1 MFVQM
6 VREVAKGEPLPPFAP
21 RQGLMRN
28 VMDYRPRDVPVYG
41 KDNPFRSM

>member
-28 VMDYRPRDVPVYG
+28 VMDYRPRQVLAAATRVVTV
-41 KDNPFRSM
+41 